1 MRIFYCS
8 FCLKAIPL
16 GNRVEVT
23 DVECASLLN
32 PSLLIMGL
40 PLLFYFYFEK
50 DSFLFTESDLL

>member
-1 MRIFYCS
+1 
-8 FCLKAIPL
+8 L